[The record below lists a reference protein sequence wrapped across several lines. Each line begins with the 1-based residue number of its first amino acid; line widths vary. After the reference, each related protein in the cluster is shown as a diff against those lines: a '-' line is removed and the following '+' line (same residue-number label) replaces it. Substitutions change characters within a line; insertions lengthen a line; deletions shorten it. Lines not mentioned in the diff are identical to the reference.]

1 LPIGDLPISAEWLWL
16 RTLGK
21 LIVNVEEARM
31 KIGNRQSAIGNHQ

>member
-1 LPIGDLPISAEWLWL
+1 MAISAAWGWLKAL
-16 RTLGK
+16 SK